1 MRTPNEI
8 GWLFQNNQGSDGMQS
23 VLKTHP
29 IQTSPFSH
37 QQTDVLEEA
46 EGGGEEGVEEEEH

>member
-1 MRTPNEI
+1 MKSL
-8 GWLFQNNQGSDGMQS
+8 GFSKNNQGSDDMRS
-23 VLKTHP
+23 VSKTHP

-37 QQTDVLEEA
+37 RQTDVLEEA